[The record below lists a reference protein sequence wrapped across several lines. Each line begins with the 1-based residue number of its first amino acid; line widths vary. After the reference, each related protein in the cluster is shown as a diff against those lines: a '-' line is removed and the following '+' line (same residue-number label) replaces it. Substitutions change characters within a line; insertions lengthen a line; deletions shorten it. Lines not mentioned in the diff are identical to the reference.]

1 VINFFSAYYDNEY
14 DIIADHNVSLKIK
27 HFQVI
32 ARNYLTSW
40 FCVDVVSAIPFDL
53 VFLAFGT
60 SGSVKRFA
68 GFTRITKLYKIVR
81 LVRLFRL
88 LKIAKERKNI
98 GKYMTEELRI
108 AIGQERIIFMLIIY
122 FVLQHIIACLW

>member
-1 VINFFSAYYDNEY
+1 MS
-14 DIIADHNVSLKIK
+14 
-27 HFQVI
+27 
-32 ARNYLTSW
+32 SW
-40 FCVDVVSAIPFDL
+40 FAVDVISSIPFDL
-53 VFLAFGT
+53 VFMAFGSAST
-60 SGSVKRFA
+60 LKKFA

-108 AIGQERIIFMLIIY
+108 AIG
-122 FVLQHIIACLW
+122 

>member
-1 VINFFSAYYDNEY
+1 M
-14 DIIADHNVSLKIK
+14 
-27 HFQVI
+27 QVI
-32 ARNYLTSW
+32 AMNYLTSW
-40 FCVDVVSAIPFDL
+40 FGVDIVSAIPFDI
-53 VFLAFGT
+53 VFMGFG
-60 SGSVKRFA
+60 GSSARKFA

-122 FVLQHIIACLW
+122 FVLQHIIACLWYAKFW

>member
-1 VINFFSAYYDNEY
+1 M
-14 DIIADHNVSLKIK
+14 
-27 HFQVI
+27 
-32 ARNYLTSW
+32 NYLTSW
-40 FCVDVVSAIPFDL
+40 FAVDIVSAIPFDIVL
-53 VFLAFGT
+53 TGFG
-60 SGSVKRFA
+60 GNNVRKFA

-108 AIGQERIIFMLIIY
+108 AIG
-122 FVLQHIIACLW
+122 

>member
-1 VINFFSAYYDNEY
+1 M
-14 DIIADHNVSLKIK
+14 IAK
-27 HFQVI
+27 
-32 ARNYLTSW
+32 NYLTSW
-40 FCVDVVSAIPFDL
+40 FVVDIVSAIPFDF
-53 VFLAFGT
+53 VFMGMG
-60 SGSVKRFA
+60 GSAKRFA

-108 AIGQERIIFMLIIY
+108 AIG
-122 FVLQHIIACLW
+122 

>member
-1 VINFFSAYYDNEY
+1 M
-14 DIIADHNVSLKIK
+14 
-27 HFQVI
+27 I
-32 ARNYLTSW
+32 ARNYLRSW
-40 FCVDVVSAIPFDL
+40 FCVDLVSAIPFDL

-60 SGSVKRFA
+60 NESVKRFA

-122 FVLQHIIACLW
+122 FVL